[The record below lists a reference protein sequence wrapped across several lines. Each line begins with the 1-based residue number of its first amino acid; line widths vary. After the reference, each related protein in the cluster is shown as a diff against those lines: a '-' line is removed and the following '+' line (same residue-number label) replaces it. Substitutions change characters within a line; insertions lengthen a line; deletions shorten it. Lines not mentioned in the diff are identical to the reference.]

1 MVQSTSEQWND
12 AALTSSRRGKKEK
25 EQVERLTRRTT
36 YFIVTIKTECI
47 TWAAYFLSDTTTTV
61 NLSCGTRGSS
71 SCKSTGGTGIRL
83 ANDDPRDVDGSFAD
97 SDHCSKGN
105 EQSKRIH
112 HDGLQGNGLEKCLLI
127 TSLLCTST
135 LWDNYSSK
143 HLPSLIAMQMQL
155 FAANRC
161 QTHQS

>member
-1 MVQSTSEQWND
+1 ME
-12 AALTSSRRGKKEK
+12 RRGVNRQSKKKEK
-25 EQVERLTRRTT
+25 EQIERLTRRAT

-105 EQSKRIH
+105 EQGKRIH
-112 HDGLQGNGLEKCLLI
+112 HDGLEGNGLEKCLLI
-127 TSLLCTST
+127 TSLLCTIFVLVPCGIIIVQNIFLDLSQCKCSC
-135 LWDNYSSK
+135 L
-143 HLPSLIAMQMQL
+143 
-155 FAANRC
+155 R
-161 QTHQS
+161 QTGARPINLERMV